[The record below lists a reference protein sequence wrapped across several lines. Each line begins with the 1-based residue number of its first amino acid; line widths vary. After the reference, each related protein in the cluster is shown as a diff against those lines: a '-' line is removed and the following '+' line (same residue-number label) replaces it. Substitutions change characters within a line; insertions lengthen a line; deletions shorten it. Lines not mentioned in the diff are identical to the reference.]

1 MRVAKPFSLLSQV
14 YDAIMDDVDYEDWA
28 EFILETVTIRG
39 WQLGALLD
47 LGCGTGNATFPMVAR
62 GLDVTGLD
70 ASAEMLTVARE
81 KLPNVRFVQ
90 ADFTNFALP
99 TRFSL
104 VYSVF
109 DSLNN
114 LLTLEAFSS
123 MARSV
128 FAHLQPGGFFMFDV
142 NTTVGLRDLWEA
154 GRAEGWAGEVYYRWE
169 HSFDTST
176 GLAKVE
182 AYCETEKTSFTETHL
197 ERPYDA
203 LELETLLGAAGFAEV
218 ECLSYP
224 SGERAPEDEPRLWVV
239 ARKPSPLHSA

>member
-114 LLTLEAFSS
+114 LLTQEAFSS

-128 FAHLQPGGFFMFDV
+128 FAHLQPGRFFHVRREHDRWFARFV
-142 NTTVGLRDLWEA
+142 GSGPRRGLGGRGVLPPGSTVSTLR
-154 GRAEGWAGEVYYRWE
+154 RV
-169 HSFDTST
+169 
-176 GLAKVE
+176 
-182 AYCETEKTSFTETHL
+182 
-197 ERPYDA
+197 
-203 LELETLLGAAGFAEV
+203 
-218 ECLSYP
+218 
-224 SGERAPEDEPRLWVV
+224 
-239 ARKPSPLHSA
+239 